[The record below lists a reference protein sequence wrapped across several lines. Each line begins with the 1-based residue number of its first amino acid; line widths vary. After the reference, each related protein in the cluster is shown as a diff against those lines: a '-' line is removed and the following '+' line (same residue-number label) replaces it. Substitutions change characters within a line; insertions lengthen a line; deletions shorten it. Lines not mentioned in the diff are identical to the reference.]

1 MSASERTALSERQ
14 TSRLVLY
21 LDQHMLQIQR
31 GFQKRHEPNTQL
43 ASLSAFLAAWQ
54 PMLEVVS
61 ATPLRGSAAALRD
74 AYLLRLTTELT
85 EGIVGYSIRDAPDR
99 FALLTQVL
107 YWTDLLD
114 QLWDARI
121 RRIALPLTD
130 AQHTA
135 HERFPEHTSEAAR
148 IEDAESV
155 RPSAQVKGDTDTS
168 IPAYDQTERVRLRD
182 VLSQAEQQLFAWMR
196 DALGAP
202 PPPVQDEED
211 DDVGGMPMSSTLL
224 SNEAG
229 QDGSE
234 DGDPA
239 DNDEDVADM
248 DNAAPS
254 DGPAVEAVADDI
266 AADAEA
272 MRAGAPDTKAPD
284 ANAPETE
291 GGDAGTSLPAPDSP
305 APEALT
311 EEQQHYADVFEH
323 KVRDPLTQLDPDADD
338 SDAEDGDGA
347 DGDSDE
353 ADADNPPRKRAR
365 HEPSVSVEA
374 LGWWDLHYTR
384 AFSRAMQDLRISV

>member
-1 MSASERTALSERQ
+1 MPASERTALSERQ

-85 EGIVGYSIRDAPDR
+85 EGIVGYPIRNAPDR

-135 HERFPEHTSEAAR
+135 HERFPENVPEAVR

-155 RPSAQVKGDTDTS
+155 RPFAQVKGDTDTS

-211 DDVGGMPMSSTLL
+211 DDLGGMPRSSVMLP
-224 SNEAG
+224 NEAG
-229 QDGSE
+229 QDSGE
-234 DGDPA
+234 DGNPTY
-239 DNDEDVADM
+239 NNDM
-248 DNAAPS
+248 DNAAPN
-254 DGPAVEAVADDI
+254 DGPAAEAVADDI
-266 AADAEA
+266 AADADA
-272 MRAGAPDTKAPD
+272 IRAGAPDTEVPDADAPD
-284 ANAPETE
+284 TEAGDGRAPLHAPE
-291 GGDAGTSLPAPDSP
+291 SLAR
-305 APEALT
+305 EALT

-323 KVRDPLTQLDPDADD
+323 KVRGELTQLDPDADD
-338 SDAEDGDGA
+338 SDTEDGGGAEDESDDA
-347 DGDSDE
+347 DGE
-353 ADADNPPRKRAR
+353 NPPRKRAR

-384 AFSRAMQDLRISV
+384 AFSRAMHDLRTSA